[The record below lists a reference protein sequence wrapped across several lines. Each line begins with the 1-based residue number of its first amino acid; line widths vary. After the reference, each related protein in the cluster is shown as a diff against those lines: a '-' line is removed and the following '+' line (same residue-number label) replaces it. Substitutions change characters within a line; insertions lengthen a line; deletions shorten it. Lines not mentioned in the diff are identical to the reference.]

1 MIKTI
6 SAKDLRAKFPWVQ
19 SQLQEGIHFIVICRS
34 KPIAE
39 LKPLSGTVTSGNL
52 GEKDEM
58 KVWLSLTEKSLGF
71 WDHPSNDA
79 YAKLL
84 KRKV

>member
-1 MIKTI
+1 MIQTI
-6 SAKDLRAKFPWVQ
+6 SARDLRAKFPWVQ
-19 SQLQEGIHFIVICRS
+19 NQLLQGTSFIVMCRS

-39 LKPLSGTVTSGNL
+39 LKPLPS
-52 GEKDEM
+52 EKDDQQQ
-58 KVWLSLTEKSLGF
+58 WLSLTEKSLDF
-71 WDHPSNDA
+71 WNHPSNNA

>member
-1 MIKTI
+1 MIRTI

-19 SQLQEGIHFIVICRS
+19 DELSNGTTFIVICRS

-39 LKPLSGTVTSGNL
+39 LKPLENR
-52 GEKDEM
+52 EHHQ
-58 KVWLSLTEKSLGF
+58 WLALTEKSLDF
-71 WDHPSNDA
+71 WNHPSNDA

-84 KRKV
+84 S